1 MTPWKVIGFEK
12 FQNDNGE
19 ECVRLYVVRP
29 LVLADGHTGEGFEV
43 NRLYYKPKYVQYEP
57 VLNHLIVDVPGRYGI
72 GQIIV
77 MGTDES

>member
-12 FQNDNGE
+12 FLNDNGE

-29 LVLADGHTGEGFEV
+29 LALIEGHTGEGFEV
-43 NRLYYKPKYVQYEP
+43 NRLFYKPKYVQYEP
-57 VLNHLIVDVPGRYGI
+57 VINQLIVDVPGRYGI

-77 MGTDES
+77 MGTDKS